1 MYSVNYM
8 YIDYKLT
15 GRRGAMFHRYRY
27 IEERK
32 NNKHTQIKEND
43 TDQKLSYREM
53 ICIISYLLTTLDRG
67 GVGGGGK
74 CFIDTD

>member
-1 MYSVNYM
+1 
-8 YIDYKLT
+8 
-15 GRRGAMFHRYRY
+15 MFHRYRY

-32 NNKHTQIKEND
+32 NNKHTHTHTQIKEND

-67 GVGGGGK
+67 GVGGGGAN
-74 CFIDTD
+74 TS